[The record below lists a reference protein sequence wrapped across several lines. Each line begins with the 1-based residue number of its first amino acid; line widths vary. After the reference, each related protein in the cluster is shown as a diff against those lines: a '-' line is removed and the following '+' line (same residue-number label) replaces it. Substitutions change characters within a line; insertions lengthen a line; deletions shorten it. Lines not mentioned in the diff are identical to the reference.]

1 DARLT
6 RQGTV
11 IGTRAF
17 PSPEQAGGDP
27 ADARSDIYSLG
38 ALAYFLLTGQPPFAG
53 RSPVK
58 VLAAHLHEPPPP
70 VSSVRADVPPE
81 LEAVVL
87 KCLSKAPA
95 DRFRD
100 VRSLGK
106 PLAECEV
113 GTEGA
118 EEDATAWWQFR
129 VGSEVRCGSNECQEK
144 AGRTGRGT

>member
-17 PSPEQAGGDP
+17 PSPEQAGGEP

-58 VLAAHLHEPPPP
+58 VLAAHLHEPPPL
-70 VSSVRADVPPE
+70 VSSARADVPPE

-87 KCLSKAPA
+87 KCLAKAPV

-106 PLAECEV
+106 ALLESDV
-113 GTEGA
+113 STEWT
-118 EEDATAWWQFR
+118 DQD
-129 VGSEVRCGSNECQEK
+129 
-144 AGRTGRGT
+144 